1 MTIAESVDRS
11 GGVGI
16 GSDLGRRMSL
26 IDRLAYR
33 VCWSALWLLCKA
45 WFRFRVVGREN
56 LPREGAYI
64 LSPVHRSYLD
74 TPVGGMVTARRQR
87 FLGKES
93 LWRSRLAGRFLTI
106 VGGFPVER
114 GTADRAALRAC
125 QEVLERGEPM
135 VMFPEGTRQFG
146 PVVRSDLLHAGPA
159 FVAARAR
166 VPIVPMGI
174 AGTDHAMP
182 GGSPLIRPS
191 KVVMVVG
198 KPIEPPEV
206 DGRVPRRVVDELT
219 ERLRVGL
226 QVAFDEAQRLAGRPA
241 MPDPDLAI
249 DESLK
254 PELPDAG
261 LDLNRRG

>member
-1 MTIAESVDRS
+1 MSGAPDRD
-11 GGVGI
+11 GDHLEEA

-26 IDRLAYR
+26 VDRITYR

-45 WFRFRVVGREN
+45 WFRFRVVGKGN
-56 LPREGAYI
+56 LPAEGAYI

-93 LWRSRLAGRFLTI
+93 LWKSRLVGRFLTI

-135 VMFPEGTRQFG
+135 VMFPEGTRQHG
-146 PVVRSDLLHAGPA
+146 PVVRAELLHAGPA
-159 FVAARAR
+159 FVAARAG

-174 AGTDHAMP
+174 AGTDYAMP
-182 GGSPLIRPS
+182 GGSPLIRPC

-198 KPIEPPEV
+198 EPIHPPAVER
-206 DGRVPRRVVDELT
+206 RVPRRVVDELT
-219 ERLRVGL
+219 ERLRAGL
-226 QVAFDEAQRLAGRPA
+226 QEAFDEAQRLAGRPA
-241 MPDPDLAI
+241 LPDPAQ
-249 DESLK
+249 
-254 PELPDAG
+254 PAA
-261 LDLNRRG
+261 